1 MKKYLLIVLLVGVWS
16 CEEIEPEEDDCAGV
30 AGGDNICGCTDS
42 TAINFNSTATFDDE
56 SCIYDTLGSHINYY
70 FVLEYEDTGITKD
83 ENNFFHLIINR
94 NNWQTL
100 YRVRGIVYKNDLP
113 IDLMKFYWES
123 NLFWELGD
131 TLGYYIHR
139 DLTDDLEY
147 VSYDTTYV
155 TGFSGMEVPTSNV
168 SSVSNSDGEV
178 SNMIAPVQSM
188 IGDTLILSWVYY
200 DWIYGNYAGEGNI
213 SIILD

>member
-1 MKKYLLIVLLVGVWS
+1 MKKYLFIVLLVGVWS
-16 CEEIEPEEDDCAGV
+16 CEEREPEEDDCAGV

-83 ENNFFHLIINR
+83 ENNFFHLTINR

-100 YRVRGIVYKNDLP
+100 YRVRGIVYKDDQP

-178 SNMIAPVQSM
+178 SNMIAPVKSM
-188 IGDTLILSWVYY
+188 IGDTLVLRWVYY
-200 DWIYGNYAGEGNI
+200 DWIYGSYAGNGSI

>member
-1 MKKYLLIVLLVGVWS
+1 MKKYLFIVLLFGLWS
-16 CEEIEPEEDDCAGV
+16 CEDKNEMNEEV
-30 AGGDNICGCTDS
+30 QS
-42 TAINFNSTATFDDE
+42 TYHFD
-56 SCIYDTLGSHINYY
+56 L
-70 FVLEYEDTGITKD
+70 FYENTGITKD
-83 ENNFFHLIINR
+83 DSDYYHITIDRE
-94 NNWQTL
+94 NWQTL
-100 YRVRGIVYKNDLP
+100 YRVRGVVYKDNQP
-113 IDLMKFYWES
+113 VENMKFYWES
-123 NLFWELGD
+123 NLYWELGD

-139 DLTDDLEY
+139 VLTDDLEY

-168 SSVSNSDGEV
+168 SSVSNLDGEV

>member
-1 MKKYLLIVLLVGVWS
+1 MTFSFNSAFIFGNYKSICYLNFRMTVKTWIVLFYILFLSG
-16 CEEIEPEEDDCAGV
+16 CEENNEPVNEQDP
-30 AGGDNICGCTDS
+30 
-42 TAINFNSTATFDDE
+42 
-56 SCIYDTLGSHINYY
+56 INYS
-70 FVLEYEDTGITKD
+70 FVLEYEDTGVTKD
-83 ENNFFHLIINR
+83 ENNFFHLLINR

-100 YRVRGIVYKNDLP
+100 YRVRGIVYKDDQP

-123 NLFWELGD
+123 NLYWELGD

-200 DWIYGNYAGEGNI
+200 DWIYGNYAGEGSI

>member
-1 MKKYLLIVLLVGVWS
+1 MTVKTWIILLYILFLIN
-16 CEEIEPEEDDCAGV
+16 CEE
-30 AGGDNICGCTDS
+30 NT
-42 TAINFNSTATFDDE
+42 E
-56 SCIYDTLGSHINYY
+56 SVNEQDPINYT
-70 FVLEYEDTGITKD
+70 FVLEYENTGITKD
-83 ENNFFHLIINR
+83 ENNFFHLPINR

-100 YRVRGIVYKNDLP
+100 YRVRGIVYKDDQP
-113 IDLMKFYWES
+113 IDLMKFY
-123 NLFWELGD
+123 WELGD

-188 IGDTLILSWVYY
+188 IGDTLVLNWVYY
-200 DWIYGNYAGEGNI
+200 DWIYGNFAGAGEIKIVLN
-213 SIILD
+213 

>member
-1 MKKYLLIVLLVGVWS
+1 MTVKTWIILFYILFLIS
-16 CEEIEPEEDDCAGV
+16 CEE
-30 AGGDNICGCTDS
+30 NT
-42 TAINFNSTATFDDE
+42 E
-56 SCIYDTLGSHINYY
+56 SVNEQDPINYS

-83 ENNFFHLIINR
+83 ENNFFHLQINR

-100 YRVRGIVYKNDLP
+100 YRVRGIVYKDDQP

-123 NLFWELGD
+123 NLYWELGD

-188 IGDTLILSWVYY
+188 IGDTLVLNWVYY
-200 DWIYGNYAGEGNI
+200 DWANGNYAGDGEI
-213 SIILD
+213 SIILY